1 MKNRGV
7 YDIFEKITIK
17 VRFMKTLRIKN
28 MVCPRCIMVIEK
40 TMEDLGY
47 DLNDV
52 DLGMIEFH
60 EPITLADRDKIQNAI
75 TPLGFEI
82 LSDRKSMLIERI
94 KNQIIELVSKDMN
107 DLTITLSEYLSSKLQ
122 TEYHTLSS
130 LFSTQ
135 ESQTIEQYYILQKIE
150 KVKELLVYDELTL
163 SEIAYKMNY
172 SSVGHLSNQFKK
184 VTGLAPTH
192 FKDIKISK
200 EEVLQNTE
208 TK

>member
-1 MKNRGV
+1 MK
-7 YDIFEKITIK
+7 I
-17 VRFMKTLRIKN
+17 LRVKN

-40 TMEDLGY
+40 TMEDLGF

-52 DLGMIEFH
+52 DLGVIEFH
-60 EPITLADRDKIQNAI
+60 EPITLADRDKIEKAI
-75 TPLGFEI
+75 QPLGFEL
-82 LSDRKSMLIERI
+82 LSDKKSMLVERI
-94 KNQIIELVSKDMN
+94 KTQIIELVSKDVN

-122 TEYHTLSS
+122 VEYHTLSQ
-130 LFSTQ
+130 LFSNQ
-135 ESQTIEQYYILQKIE
+135 ESQTIEQFYILQKIE

-192 FKDIKISK
+192 FKEIKFFK
-200 EEVLQNTE
+200 EEVIKDNE
-208 TK
+208 VK

>member
-1 MKNRGV
+1 MK
-7 YDIFEKITIK
+7 I
-17 VRFMKTLRIKN
+17 LRIKN
-28 MVCPRCIMVIEK
+28 MVCPRCIMAVEK

-47 DLNDV
+47 DVNDV
-52 DLGMIEFH
+52 ELGLVEFH
-60 EPITLADRDKIQNAI
+60 DPITHDDRNKIESKLVA
-75 TPLGFEI
+75 LGFEI
-82 LSDRKSMLIERI
+82 LDDKKSQTVERI

-130 LFSTQ
+130 LFSNQ

-192 FKDIKISK
+192 FKDVKVAK
-200 EEVLQNTE
+200 EEVLNDKKGVE
-208 TK
+208 

>member
-1 MKNRGV
+1 MIYLKKSQKKDSMK
-7 YDIFEKITIK
+7 I
-17 VRFMKTLRIKN
+17 LRIKN

-52 DLGMIEFH
+52 DLGVIEFH

-82 LSDRKSMLIERI
+82 LGDRKSMLVERI
-94 KNQIIELVSKDMN
+94 KTQIIELVSKEVN

-122 TEYHTLSS
+122 VEYHTLSQ
-130 LFSTQ
+130 LFSNQ
-135 ESQTIEQYYILQKIE
+135 ESQTIEQFYILQKIE

-172 SSVGHLSNQFKK
+172 SSVGYLSNQFKK

-192 FKDIKISK
+192 FKEIKTFK
-200 EEVLQNTE
+200 EEVIKVNEKPL
-208 TK
+208 

>member
-1 MKNRGV
+1 MK
-7 YDIFEKITIK
+7 I
-17 VRFMKTLRIKN
+17 LRVKN

-40 TMEDLGY
+40 TMEDLGF

-52 DLGMIEFH
+52 DLGVIEFH
-60 EPITLADRDKIQNAI
+60 EPITLADRDKIEKAI
-75 TPLGFEI
+75 QPLGFEL
-82 LSDRKSMLIERI
+82 LSDKKSMLVERI
-94 KNQIIELVSKDMN
+94 KTQIIELVSKDVN

-122 TEYHTLSS
+122 VEYHTLSQ
-130 LFSTQ
+130 LFSNQ
-135 ESQTIEQYYILQKIE
+135 ESQTIEQFYILQKIE

-192 FKDIKISK
+192 FKEIKVFK
-200 EEVLQNTE
+200 EEVINNNDIKQTS
-208 TK
+208 

>member
-1 MKNRGV
+1 MK
-7 YDIFEKITIK
+7 I
-17 VRFMKTLRIKN
+17 LRIKN
-28 MVCPRCIMVIEK
+28 MVCPRCIMAVEK

-47 DLNDV
+47 DVNDV
-52 DLGMIEFH
+52 ELGLVEFH
-60 EPITLADRDKIQNAI
+60 DPITHDDRNKIESKLVA
-75 TPLGFEI
+75 LGFEI
-82 LSDRKSMLIERI
+82 LDDKKSQTVERI

-130 LFSTQ
+130 LFSNQ

-192 FKDIKISK
+192 FKEIKVFK
-200 EEVLQNTE
+200 EEILNDKKGAE
-208 TK
+208 